1 MFLPKWHFD
10 KRRVTSLKE
19 DEFMKPYTKG
29 TGFLRTLIAAGYL
42 LMCLLAVSIMYLW
55 FYEWQELE
63 GLEAGNRRINGFRQE
78 VHHVYREITGLS
90 LLGES
95 VLEWEH
101 EDFKHYHVRRMA
113 VDSLLCRF
121 KVVYSVEQIDSVCH
135 LLESK
140 ETLLRGIVNVLDEQE
155 NLNRRIAER
164 VPVIA
169 ARSAQ
174 EQPKK
179 AKRKGFFGLFGKKE
193 KPKPTVTT
201 TMLHSLN
208 RKEIAQQQ
216 AQSRRLSAHAD
227 SLAIR
232 NSELN
237 CQLQSLIG
245 QMDRKV
251 QEDLQKRETEI
262 TVMRERS
269 FLQIGGLTGIL
280 FLLLVVSYIIIHRDI
295 RRIRRYKAKTVS
307 LIRQLHESDMQNRE
321 LISSRKKAMHTI
333 THELRT
339 PLTAI
344 HGYAEL
350 MANGENAMQT
360 ERYLSNIRQ
369 ASQRMIAMLN
379 TLLDFFRLDSGKE
392 SVSAAPFRLQGVAEA
407 LSAEFAP
414 LAEAKDLCLTV
425 ECNADVILMGDKER
439 IMQICGNLLSNAI
452 KFTQAGSVSLRT
464 DYKGGMLSAIVKDT
478 GSGMSTEEQ
487 QRVFGAFERLSNAAT
502 QDGFGLG
509 LSIVKR
515 IVDMLGGTIS
525 LRSEK
530 GSGSRFTIELP
541 MQATDIAFTEKKNMQ
556 EQYHEPYFEHS
567 YSVIM
572 LDDNDILLSMARD
585 MYAHYGIHCEICTNT
600 GDLMEAIRTKNYDLL
615 ITDLK
620 MPETNGYEVLEL
632 LRSSNI
638 GNSKTIPVVV
648 TTALGSCTEEELLA
662 QGFSACLF
670 KPFGL
675 SELMAVSAKCFSTS
689 SAQNDKKEQ
698 PDFSSLLAYGDKKAM
713 LDKLITE
720 TGKDMQAI
728 TKAGAIFDREALDIH
743 VHRLRSSWAVIR
755 ADKPLWELHRLL
767 HSDTE
772 CSDSEI
778 QRAVNAILAIGNK
791 IVEQAKRQK
800 EGEL

>member
-1 MFLPKWHFD
+1 M
-10 KRRVTSLKE
+10 
-19 DEFMKPYTKG
+19 
-29 TGFLRTLIAAGYL
+29 IAAGYL
-42 LMCLLAVSIMYLW
+42 QMCLLAVGIMYLW
-55 FYEWQELE
+55 FHEWRELE
-63 GLEAGNRRINGFRQE
+63 ALEAKNRRINGFRQE
-78 VHHVYREITGLS
+78 VHHVYGQIAGLS

-95 VLEWEH
+95 VLEWEN
-101 EDFKHYHVRRMA
+101 EDLKLYHTQRMA

-121 KVVYSVEQIDSVCH
+121 KTVYPVERIDSVHH

-140 ETLLRGIVNVLDEQE
+140 EELLHGIVEVLDEQE
-155 NLNRRIAER
+155 SLNRRIAER

-179 AKRKGFFGLFGKKE
+179 PKRKGFLGLFDKKE
-193 KPKPTVTT
+193 KPKPTATT

-216 AQSRRLSAHAD
+216 EQSRHLSAHAD
-227 SLAIR
+227 SLAMR

-237 CQLQSLIG
+237 RQLQSLIG

-251 QEDLQKRETEI
+251 QEDLQKREAEI
-262 TVMRERS
+262 TAMRERS
-269 FLQIGGLTGIL
+269 FLQIGGLTGFL
-280 FLLLVVSYIIIHRDI
+280 FLLLIVSYIIIHRDI
-295 RRIRRYKAKTVS
+295 HRIKLYKTKTVS
-307 LIRQLHESDMQNRE
+307 LIRQLHESDIRNRE

-350 MANGENAMQT
+350 IQIHGTDAT
-360 ERYLSNIRQ
+360 SRYAESILQ
-369 ASQRMIAMLN
+369 ASGRMIAMLN

-392 SVSAAPFRLQGVAEA
+392 SVNAAPFRLQGVADS

-425 ECNADVILMGDKER
+425 ECNAYVILMGDKER
-439 IMQICGNLLSNAI
+439 IIQVGGNLLSNAI
-452 KFTQAGSVSLRT
+452 KFTQAGSVSLRM
-464 DYKGGMLSAIVKDT
+464 DYNGNNLSIVVEDT
-478 GSGMSTEEQ
+478 GSGMSAEEQ
-487 QRVFGAFERLSNAAT
+487 QQVFGAFERLSNAAT

-515 IVDMLGGTIS
+515 IVDMLDGTIRLDS
-525 LRSEK
+525 KR
-530 GSGSRFTIELP
+530 GNGSRFTVEFP
-541 MQATDIAFTEKKNMQ
+541 MQTADIAVTEKKEVQ
-556 EQYHEPYFEHS
+556 EQHQEPYFERS
-567 YSVIM
+567 YSVVM

-600 GDLMEAIRTKNYDLL
+600 GNLMEAIRTRNYDLL

-632 LRSSNI
+632 LRSSDI

-648 TTALGSCTEEELLA
+648 ATALGSCTEEELLA
-662 QGFSACLF
+662 HGFSACLF

-675 SELMAVSAKCFSTS
+675 SELMAVSGKCL
-689 SAQNDKKEQ
+689 SAFHVDNNKDGM
-698 PDFSSLLAYGDKKAM
+698 PDLTSLLVYGDKAAM

-720 TGKDMQAI
+720 TEKDMQAM
-728 TKAGAIFDREALDIH
+728 KEAGEKHDRESLDIQ

-778 QRAVNAILAIGNK
+778 QRAVNAVLVMGSK
-791 IVEQAKRQK
+791 IVGQAKRQK
-800 EGEL
+800 EGE